1 MSKNNKGNNSFEKF
15 KKNKIEKLNSFFMRK
30 IIISTVIT
38 ILMFLISVA
47 LLILIINIK
56 DIDSGLKITLIS
68 VTASFILTTAKTL
81 IDKSIQ
87 IISYLVI
94 LLSEEQRGINENLG
108 INVDKVDFE
117 SVVSEVD
124 LEE

>member
-108 INVDKVDFE
+108 IIVDKVDFE

>member
-1 MSKNNKGNNSFEKF
+1 MSKNNKGSNSFEKF